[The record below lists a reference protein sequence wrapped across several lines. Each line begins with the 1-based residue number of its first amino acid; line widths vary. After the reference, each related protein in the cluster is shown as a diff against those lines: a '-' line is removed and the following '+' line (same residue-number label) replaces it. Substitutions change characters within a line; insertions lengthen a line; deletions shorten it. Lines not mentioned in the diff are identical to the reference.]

1 MLSVIKKASIRLLS
15 SLWIKYHFSHPQ
27 LAHDGLKRRPTKT
40 ERELVIIMQY
50 RPQWPCS
57 AMRPSCITWRG
68 VMFLKSIN
76 SREYLITTFTLFYVY
91 WFKILV
97 SWDRCKFDKSGRWFC
112 FFLFLAQYITGTCPE
127 GFAPGTYGIGSCYIV
142 HRELL
147 QMAEAVIK
155 CRDLYAARL
164 LNIQSQQEDSF
175 IKRFL
180 LNTSSSGDMIFI
192 SVFIFASVAYNFH
205 FLYISYHL
213 FICLIFL

>member
-1 MLSVIKKASIRLLS
+1 
-15 SLWIKYHFSHPQ
+15 
-27 LAHDGLKRRPTKT
+27 
-40 ERELVIIMQY
+40 MQY

-57 AMRPSCITWRG
+57 AMRSSCITWQG

-175 IKRFL
+175 IKSFL

-213 FICLIFL
+213 FKFNLSHFPLNITVYLLFLLTSFFRLFSRLFFISSGFIFGIKVDILKSL